1 MKHYKRYMKKYG
13 MISAVV
19 VVVIG
24 TTLLLV
30 FNKDNKDKVDGTTE
44 MTASKEE
51 IPVETVSNKANGIP
65 TNKKAE
71 ETLEEIKKMFNPQ
84 WEKVT
89 QLADKRLSELMA
101 QAQKE
106 YKVKKEK
113 NMDLSRLEDKYRS
126 IYNDYEEDTKT
137 LVDSIITN
145 MQKEV
150 IEKNLNNNISEEY
163 FELYRIQKEKRIEKV
178 ISELKKLS

>member
-1 MKHYKRYMKKYG
+1 MRKYWILSG
-13 MISAVV
+13 VV

-24 TTLLLV
+24 AALLLV
-30 FNKDNKDKVDGTTE
+30 FSKDKAGE
-44 MTASKEE
+44 SAKMTASKGE
-51 IPVETVSNKANGIP
+51 IQVETVSNTAKGLP

-71 ETLEEIKKMFNPQ
+71 ETLDEIKKMYNPQ

-89 QLADKRLSELMA
+89 QLADKRLDELVA

-113 NMDLSRLEDKYRS
+113 NMDLSRVEGKYRT

-137 LVDSIITN
+137 LVDDIIAN

-150 IEKNLNNNISEEY
+150 IENNLNNNISEEY

-178 ISELKKLS
+178 VSELKKLS